1 MMYQVC
7 SHCAVALV
15 NGDMTGLE
23 FFYGVEDMARIEER
37 IESMGLVTM
46 TETIDPGWFFDCY
59 VCEENCTGEICT
71 FEPV

>member
-7 SHCAVALV
+7 SHCAAALV

-23 FFYGVEDMARIEER
+23 FCQKDLDRIEER

-46 TETIDPGWFFDCY
+46 TESVDPGRFFDCY
-59 VCEENCTGEICT
+59 LCEENCTGEIYL

>member
-1 MMYQVC
+1 MIYQVC

-23 FFYGVEDMARIEER
+23 FCQKDLERIEEQ

-59 VCEENCTGEICT
+59 VCEENCSGEICT